1 MVTGIRLDQNLHI
14 DAQSAKPWLW
24 MDIST
29 SLRARSGQMN
39 GTLRVEQSYA
49 KTLTELMAPQMRFC
63 RYSQLKRCFQP
74 VDRYPDVSNKP
85 ILASRERDSD
95 ILSSV
100 RLLGRRLERAVRI
113 PVRTAIRPLSTGRRD
128 RNALPLLGSDTSNE
142 VLLLA
147 GENWSQYDFDVIS
160 RMRRE
165 RGTRVAALCQDFIP
179 VTCPQFFAAGEFV
192 SKFTTYADFLLRY
205 TDLIISNSESTKSD
219 IVNYAKD
226 KGGVR
231 GRIEVVTHGADLL
244 SVKFARKPR
253 LLSDPQA
260 RRFVLSVSTIQSR
273 KNFDLLYHLWR
284 RLTEEGVADLP
295 TLVIVGQPGFG
306 SNDLLW
312 QIEHDPLIRQ
322 NIVHLRHAHDE
333 ELSWLYQNC
342 LWTLFPSFYEGW
354 GLPLSESLA
363 LGKYCL
369 ASNTSSLPEAG
380 AGFAKHIDPLDF
392 AAWRQAVLELMSSPD
407 ALARIEANIR
417 AGYRPVT
424 WAQSAGILAK
434 ELLQLSAKN
443 PAAHNA

>member
-1 MVTGIRLDQNLHI
+1 M
-14 DAQSAKPWLW
+14 
-24 MDIST
+24 
-29 SLRARSGQMN
+29 
-39 GTLRVEQSYA
+39 
-49 KTLTELMAPQMRFC
+49 
-63 RYSQLKRCFQP
+63 
-74 VDRYPDVSNKP
+74 
-85 ILASRERDSD
+85 
-95 ILSSV
+95 
-100 RLLGRRLERAVRI
+100 
-113 PVRTAIRPLSTGRRD
+113 
-128 RNALPLLGSDTSNE
+128 
-142 VLLLA
+142 
-147 GENWSQYDFDVIS
+147 
-160 RMRRE
+160 
-165 RGTRVAALCQDFIP
+165 
-179 VTCPQFFAAGEFV
+179 
-192 SKFTTYADFLLRY
+192 
-205 TDLIISNSESTKSD
+205 
-219 IVNYAKD
+219 
-226 KGGVR
+226 
-231 GRIEVVTHGADLL
+231 
-244 SVKFARKPR
+244 
-253 LLSDPQA
+253 LSDPQA